1 MLIHPPIRR
10 LLNAFTSERTKAV
23 ERSVIFETAIVN
35 SYSYW
40 SLIDKGMVVIFARHH
55 AARLH
60 SDKLKLL
67 VSV

>member
-40 SLIDKGMVVIFARHH
+40 SLIDKGMVIFARHH
-55 AARLH
+55 DARLH